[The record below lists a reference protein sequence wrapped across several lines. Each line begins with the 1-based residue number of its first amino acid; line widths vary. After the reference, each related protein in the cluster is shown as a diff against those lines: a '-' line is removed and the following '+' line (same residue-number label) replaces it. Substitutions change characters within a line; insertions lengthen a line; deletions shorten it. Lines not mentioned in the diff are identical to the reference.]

1 MEYHCNK
8 DSSVAIKIFELG
20 IKAFPNEPALAVKYL
35 QFMIQI
41 NDENSKQNGQTV
53 RPLLTTRFRRASFV
67 RKAGRYDQGG
77 SGEADLG
84 HLGKV

>member
-8 DSSVAIKIFELG
+8 DSNVAIKIFELG

-41 NDENSKQNGQTV
+41 NDENSK
-53 RPLLTTRFRRASFV
+53 
-67 RKAGRYDQGG
+67 
-77 SGEADLG
+77 
-84 HLGKV
+84 